1 MAKELGGRPVLE
13 VKEVSRH
20 FGGLTAVNKVSL
32 NVKEGEILGIIGPNG
47 AGKTTLFNLLS
58 GFLKL
63 SHGEIIYQ
71 GKSMNGL
78 KPHAIAKKGIIRT
91 FQQSNVYRGETV
103 SANVML
109 ACRLQDHVGLWGT
122 LFNSSLYRREE
133 EDKKQKAAKIIDDI
147 GLRDHMNNLAGNLSH
162 GQLRL
167 LGIAMALACK
177 PKLLLLD
184 EPVSGLSLEEMHMIM
199 ERIKEIRERG
209 ITIVLVE
216 HEMRM
221 VMSICER
228 IIVLNFGKKA
238 AEGTPEEIKRNKEVI
253 EAYLGEEQG

>member
-1 MAKELGGRPVLE
+1 MPLLE

-20 FGGLTAVNKVSL
+20 FGGLTAVDKVTL
-32 NVKEGEILGIIGPNG
+32 NVEEGEILGIIGPNG

-71 GKSMNGL
+71 GKSINGL

-91 FQQSNVYRGETV
+91 FQQNNVYRGETV
-103 SANVML
+103 LANVML
-109 ACRLQDHVGLWGT
+109 ACRLQDHVGFWGT
-122 LFNSSLYRREE
+122 MFNVSRYKREE
-133 EDKKQKAAKIIDDI
+133 EDKKEKAEKIINDI
-147 GLRDHMNNLAGNLSH
+147 GLRENIHNLARNLSH
-162 GQLRL
+162 GQQRL

-184 EPVSGLSLEEMHMIM
+184 EPVSGLSLEEMHAIM
-199 ERIKEIRERG
+199 EKIKEIKKWG
-209 ITIVLVE
+209 ITILLVE

-221 VMSICER
+221 VMNVCER
-228 IIVLNFGKKA
+228 LIVLTFGKKT
-238 AEGTPEEIKRNKEVI
+238 AEGTPEQIKRNEKVI
-253 EAYLGEEQG
+253 EAYLGAEQS

>member
-1 MAKELGGRPVLE
+1 MAKELGGMPVLE

-103 SANVML
+103 LANVML

-221 VMSICER
+221 VMSVCER
-228 IIVLNFGKKA
+228 IIVLNFGKKT